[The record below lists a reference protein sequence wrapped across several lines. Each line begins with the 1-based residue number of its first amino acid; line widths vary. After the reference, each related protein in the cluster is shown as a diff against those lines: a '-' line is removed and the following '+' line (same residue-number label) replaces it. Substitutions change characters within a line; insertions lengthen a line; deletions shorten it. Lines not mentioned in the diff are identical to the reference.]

1 MIGLD
6 DETLKSIDQQLEHDF
21 ASVRA
26 KMKEVIAKLPK
37 FITLKQAQEQI
48 NNFHG
53 KQKHTR

>member
-6 DETLKSIDQQLEHDF
+6 EETLKSIDEQLEYDF

-26 KMKEVIAKLPK
+26 RIKEVIAKLPK
-37 FITLKQAQEQI
+37 LITLKQAQEQI